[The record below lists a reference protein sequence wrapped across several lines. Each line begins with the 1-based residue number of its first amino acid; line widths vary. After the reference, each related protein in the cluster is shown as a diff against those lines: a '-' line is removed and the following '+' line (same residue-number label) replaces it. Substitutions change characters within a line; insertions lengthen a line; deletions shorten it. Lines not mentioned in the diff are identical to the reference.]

1 LKYEPQKPD
10 NICKFRNLF
19 ATIEQIQV
27 FAEKYI
33 QFSENGLAL
42 AIQKLIQ
49 ELKRVANPGDT
60 FRMKY

>member
-1 LKYEPQKPD
+1 LKYEPEKPD

-19 ATIEQIQV
+19 AIIEQIQV